1 MLRWSGF
8 HRNHWFSLVYCN
20 SALERPHWASLE
32 FSSRSIIRYTF
43 RNGLP
48 QVCILN
54 ATTEWNIQK
63 NDSTKCIM
71 ILTACG
77 NDWLFTMVYFGLE
90 MIPPGGFGLS
100 DVSLRIWSGFATLL
114 YRKCYDKWN
123 NQFVV
128 ISTEDDR
135 VKNEKTKKNKE
146 SRKEK
151 HQDESRWNHA
161 QALSRWN
168 DWSVFKPLNLFQLK
182 TAEKYRHVMVP

>member
-1 MLRWSGF
+1 
-8 HRNHWFSLVYCN
+8 
-20 SALERPHWASLE
+20 
-32 FSSRSIIRYTF
+32 
-43 RNGLP
+43 
-48 QVCILN
+48 
-54 ATTEWNIQK
+54 
-63 NDSTKCIM
+63 
-71 ILTACG
+71 
-77 NDWLFTMVYFGLE
+77 
-90 MIPPGGFGLS
+90 
-100 DVSLRIWSGFATLL
+100 
-114 YRKCYDKWN
+114 
-123 NQFVV
+123 V

>member
-43 RNGLP
+43 RNGLL

-63 NDSTKCIM
+63 IDSTKCIM
-71 ILTACG
+71 ILTAWGTDWALHNGVFRSG
-77 NDWLFTMVYFGLE
+77 NDSTRWVW
-90 MIPPGGFGLS
+90 S

-114 YRKCYDKWN
+114 YPKCYDKWN
-123 NQFVV
+123 NQYVV

-168 DWSVFKPLNLFQLK
+168 DWSVFKTLNLFQLK